1 MTYAHVRPGS
11 EEHKRIFCREFVATH
26 DPFKP
31 SEIHWPDLD
40 IEDRERL
47 LALPVWDEAV
57 STEQET
63 ALKVQALASVEP
75 DPLLREAIGLQGY
88 EEARHSQMLAM
99 LTKEYGIP
107 VAKRPDPPLPANPEW
122 AFMRCS
128 YGEQFD
134 SFFAFGLFALARDS
148 GIFPAALVKVFDPI
162 MQEEA
167 RHILFF
173 SNWVAYRRARTRS
186 LQRAMLRFR
195 CALAISLQVLSR
207 IRTAIDVGGQAS
219 QDNFAMKSHA
229 SFAVD
234 ITPRSFL
241 ETCLRENDR
250 RLGLYDPRL
259 LRPTVVP
266 RIARLVL
273 RVLPKNKVETSE
285 PIPNP

>member
-1 MTYAHVRPGS
+1 MTYAHLRAGS
-11 EEHKRIFCREFVATH
+11 EEHKQAFCREFIETH

-31 SEIHWPDLD
+31 AEIDWPSLA
-40 IEDRERL
+40 EDERERL

-57 STEQET
+57 STEHET
-63 ALKVQALASVEP
+63 ALKVQALASVER
-75 DPLLREAIGLQGY
+75 DPALREAIGLQGY
-88 EEARHSQMLAM
+88 EEARHSQILRL
-99 LTKEYGIP
+99 LTEKYGIS
-107 VAKRPDPPLPANPEW
+107 VAPRSEMPPPSDAEW
-122 AFMRCS
+122 AFMRAS

-148 GIFPAALVKVFDPI
+148 GYFPPGLVNVFDPV

-173 SNWVAYRRARTRS
+173 ANWVAYRRVQSNAIDR
-186 LQRAMLRFR
+186 LFLLIR
-195 CALAISLQVLSR
+195 CGLAISLQVMSR

-229 SFAVD
+229 SFGDD

-250 RLGLYDPRL
+250 RLAQYDPRL
-259 LRPTVVP
+259 LRPTMVP
-266 RIARLVL
+266 RLARLVL
-273 RVLPKNKVETSE
+273 RFLPKS
-285 PIPNP
+285 

>member
-1 MTYAHVRPGS
+1 MTFPHLQPGS
-11 EEHKRIFCREFVATH
+11 DEHKALFCREFIETH
-26 DPFKP
+26 DAFKP
-31 SEIHWPDLD
+31 SD
-40 IEDRERL
+40 IEWPSLDEETRERL
-47 LALPVWDEAV
+47 TSLPVWDEAV

-63 ALKVQALASVEP
+63 ALKVQALASVER
-75 DPLLREAIGLQGY
+75 DPVLREAIGLQGY
-88 EEARHSQMLAM
+88 EESRHSQMLEL
-99 LTKEYGIP
+99 LTREYGIA
-107 VAKRPDPPLPANPEW
+107 VNKRPEPLPPADPEW
-122 AFMRCS
+122 AFMRAS

-148 GIFPAALVKVFDPI
+148 GFFPPGLVKVFDPI

-173 SNWVAYRRARTRS
+173 SNWVAYRSKTSGA
-186 LQRAMLRFR
+186 LEKVVLLAR
-195 CALAISLQVLSR
+195 CAAAITLQVVSR

-219 QDNFAMKSHA
+219 QDNFAMKSHQ
-229 SFAVD
+229 SFAEG

-259 LRPTVVP
+259 LRPKLVP

-273 RVLPKNKVETSE
+273 KVLPRKS
-285 PIPNP
+285 